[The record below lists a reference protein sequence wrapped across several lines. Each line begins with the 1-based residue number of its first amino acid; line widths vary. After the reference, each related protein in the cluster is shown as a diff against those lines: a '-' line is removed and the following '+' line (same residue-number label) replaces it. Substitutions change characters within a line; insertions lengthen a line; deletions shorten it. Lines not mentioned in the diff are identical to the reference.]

1 MIPLPVLIADD
12 EALLRQALRL
22 FVDSAD
28 DLVVVGE
35 ARTGLEAVT
44 LCAAL
49 SPAVVLMDIRMPGMS
64 GIEATAKIVEAQPE
78 VKVLAVTTFS
88 SEQHVVP
95 ALRAGATGYLVKDT
109 TPEVLLASIR
119 DVHEGKSVISPRV
132 SRQLVESV
140 ISSEERIER
149 LTQHLHEDTSSLTPR
164 EHSVIQLLAKGM
176 SNAEIGRH
184 LHLSEATIKA
194 NLRRVMHK
202 WNVRDRVQVLIRAAQ
217 KGIVS
222 L

>member
-1 MIPLPVLIADD
+1 MLIADD